1 MLGNRGSSETRSRL
15 RVMPSLL
22 PHDLCHGRV
31 PHAGSQQGI
40 LLGNRGDLP
49 SRGSFSNWYVVSIDT
64 GHIAQ
69 SPQSGPRWSPA
80 FKIEPVLFPP
90 SFLQTAPTMVALVY
104 KFNCIH
110 THPVI
115 YPHFFTHTHIYYLIT
130 VETFLKLWNKDVNP
144 CLHKSNENTGKI
156 VKNKFFRTLEINQRC
171 ATIKKYLFKEAC

>member
-1 MLGNRGSSETRSRL
+1 
-15 RVMPSLL
+15 
-22 PHDLCHGRV
+22 
-31 PHAGSQQGI
+31 
-40 LLGNRGDLP
+40 
-49 SRGSFSNWYVVSIDT
+49 
-64 GHIAQ
+64 
-69 SPQSGPRWSPA
+69 
-80 FKIEPVLFPP
+80 
-90 SFLQTAPTMVALVY
+90 MVALVY

-130 VETFLKLWNKDVNP
+130 VETFLKSWNKDVNP